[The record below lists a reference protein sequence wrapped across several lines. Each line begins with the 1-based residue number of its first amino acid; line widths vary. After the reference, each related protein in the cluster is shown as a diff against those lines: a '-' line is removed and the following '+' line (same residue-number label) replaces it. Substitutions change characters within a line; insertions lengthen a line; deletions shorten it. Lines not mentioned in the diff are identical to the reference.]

1 MNIINGNLDQVDNL
15 EGQLSQ
21 DSKLTGELS
30 LIDNKIIGELT
41 NIEDFNL
48 SGFLSQNNLS
58 MEGVLS
64 ILPEI
69 PVENYHGEYTVIPKP
84 FDIVG
89 LKTKGLRMVNDIIV
103 NKIPYYKTSNEN
115 GYTVYIGGD

>member
-30 LIDNKIIGELT
+30 LIDNKIVGELT
-41 NIEDFNL
+41 NIENFNL

-58 MEGVLS
+58 MEGILS
-64 ILPEI
+64 IPPEI
-69 PVENYHGEYTVIPKP
+69 PVENYHGEYTIIPKP
-84 FDIVG
+84 FDIVD